1 MILTRVTLSILTLI
15 SANQAFAAVET
26 ELGTLNAD
34 FRLRYESVDQDN
46 ALKDASA
53 LTLRS
58 LGNFK
63 TKTFAGVSAFIELE
77 NTLAVIDD
85 YNNGIGDGTEYSV
98 VADPESTEIDQL
110 YLAYN
115 TEQFS
120 AKLGRQVITLDNHRF
135 VGHVGWRQDKQTFD
149 AFSARYEKDAI
160 NASYA
165 YINKRNR
172 IFADEKDLDS
182 KDHLFNASLK
192 TDFGKLI
199 AYGYLLEVDNNTE
212 NSLDTY
218 GVRLVGKK
226 NVAELP
232 VSYSAE
238 YALQSNDSGANSYDT
253 QYLLLESS
261 VTYRDITYKLG
272 YESLGSDKGEQAF
285 QTPLA
290 TLHKF
295 NGWADQFLTTPA
307 AGLQDL
313 YASLSGN
320 AFSGKW
326 SLVYHT
332 YSADESLAGDDDLG
346 SELDVVYSKS
356 FNKQYSLGVKYAAYM
371 AGDEA
376 FAKVDTNKLW
386 VWVGA
391 KF

>member
-1 MILTRVTLSILTLI
+1 MKLTRVTLSILTLI
-15 SANQAFAAVET
+15 AANQSFAAVET

-253 QYLLLESS
+253 QYLLLESG

-295 NGWADQFLTTPA
+295 NGWAVQFLATPA
-307 AGLQDL
+307 AGLKDL

-346 SELDVVYSKS
+346 SEFDVVYSKS

>member
-1 MILTRVTLSILTLI
+1 MKLTRVTLSILTLI

-98 VADPESTEIDQL
+98 VADPKSTEIDQL

-346 SELDVVYSKS
+346 SEFDVVYSKS

>member
-1 MILTRVTLSILTLI
+1 MKLTRVTLSILTLI
-15 SANQAFAAVET
+15 AANQAFAAVET

-110 YLAYN
+110 YLTYN

-120 AKLGRQVITLDNHRF
+120 ARLGRQVITLDNHRF

-199 AYGYLLEVDNNTE
+199 AYGYLLEVDNNTD

-253 QYLLLESS
+253 QYLLLESG

-346 SELDVVYSKS
+346 SEFDVVYSKS

-376 FAKVDTNKLW
+376 FTKVDTNKLW

>member
-1 MILTRVTLSILTLI
+1 MKLTRVTLSILTLI
-15 SANQAFAAVET
+15 AANQAFAAVET

-218 GVRLVGKK
+218 GIRVVGKK

-346 SELDVVYSKS
+346 SEFDVVYSKS

>member
-1 MILTRVTLSILTLI
+1 MKLTRVTLSILTLI
-15 SANQAFAAVET
+15 AANQSFAAVET

-199 AYGYLLEVDNNTE
+199 AYGYLLVVDNNTE

-253 QYLLLESS
+253 QYLLLESG

-346 SELDVVYSKS
+346 SEFDVVYSKS

>member
-1 MILTRVTLSILTLI
+1 MKLTRVTLSILTLI
-15 SANQAFAAVET
+15 AANQAFADVET

-253 QYLLLESS
+253 QYLLLENS

-346 SELDVVYSKS
+346 SEFEVVYSKS

>member
-1 MILTRVTLSILTLI
+1 MKLTRVTLSILTLI
-15 SANQAFAAVET
+15 AANQAFAAVET

-77 NTLAVIDD
+77 NTLAIIDD

-253 QYLLLESS
+253 QYLLLESG

-307 AGLQDL
+307 EGLQDL

-332 YSADESLAGDDDLG
+332 YSADDSLVGDDDLG
-346 SELDVVYSKS
+346 SEFDVVYSKS

>member
-1 MILTRVTLSILTLI
+1 MKLTRVTLSILTLI
-15 SANQAFAAVET
+15 AANQSFAAVET

-77 NTLAVIDD
+77 NTLAIIDD

-253 QYLLLESS
+253 QYLLLESG

-307 AGLQDL
+307 EGLQDL

-332 YSADESLAGDDDLG
+332 YSADDSLVGDDDLG
-346 SELDVVYSKS
+346 SEFDVVYSKS

>member
-1 MILTRVTLSILTLI
+1 MKLTRVTLSILTLI
-15 SANQAFAAVET
+15 AANQAFAAVET

-199 AYGYLLEVDNNTE
+199 AYGYLLEVDNNTD

-218 GVRLVGKK
+218 GVRVVGKK
-226 NVAELP
+226 NIAELP

-253 QYLLLESS
+253 QYLLLESG

-295 NGWADQFLTTPA
+295 NGWADQFLATPA

-326 SLVYHT
+326 SLVYNT

-346 SELDVVYSKS
+346 SEFDVVYSKS